1 LCQGDSGYNE
11 IKWEVDRLMSK
22 KILIV
27 DDSPVVLA
35 MLEDALVGMGYAV
48 TAVGSGRDGLKQIEA
63 TKFDLVITDLSMPV
77 MDGIT
82 FVKAAKQLPNCKFVP
97 VVFLSAEEDAAKVS
111 EAKQAGASTF
121 LRKPFKENQ
130 LRTILQVVLGA

>member
-1 LCQGDSGYNE
+1 
-11 IKWEVDRLMSK
+11 MSK
-22 KILIV
+22 HILIV

-35 MLEDALVGMGYAV
+35 MLEDSLAGMGYRV
-48 TAVGSGRDGLKQIEA
+48 TAAGNGKDALRQVET
-63 TKFDLVITDLSMPV
+63 TKFDLIITDLSMPV
-77 MDGIT
+77 MDGIS

-97 VVFLSAEEDAAKVS
+97 IVFLSSEEDEAKIS
-111 EAKQAGASTF
+111 EAKKAGASTF

>member
-1 LCQGDSGYNE
+1 
-11 IKWEVDRLMSK
+11 MSK

-48 TAVGSGRDGLKQIEA
+48 TAATNGQAGLQKIEA
-63 TKFDLVITDLSMPV
+63 GKFDLIITDLSMPV
-77 MDGIT
+77 MDGIG

-97 VVFLSAEEDAAKVS
+97 IVFLSSEEDETKIA
-111 EAKQAGASTF
+111 EAKKAGASTF

-130 LRTILQVVLGA
+130 LATILKVVLGA

>member
-1 LCQGDSGYNE
+1 
-11 IKWEVDRLMSK
+11 MSK

-48 TAVGSGRDGLKQIEA
+48 TAATNGQAGLQKIEA
-63 TKFDLVITDLSMPV
+63 GKFDLVITDLSMPV
-77 MDGIT
+77 MDGIG

-97 VVFLSAEEDAAKVS
+97 IVFLSSEEDETKIA
-111 EAKQAGASTF
+111 EAKKAGASTF

-130 LRTILQVVLGA
+130 LATILKVVLGA

>member
-1 LCQGDSGYNE
+1 
-11 IKWEVDRLMSK
+11 MSK

-48 TAVGSGRDGLKQIEA
+48 TAATNGQAGLQKIE
-63 TKFDLVITDLSMPV
+63 TGKFDLIITDLSMPV
-77 MDGIT
+77 MDGIG

-97 VVFLSAEEDAAKVS
+97 IVFLSSEEDETKIA
-111 EAKQAGASTF
+111 EAKKAGASTF

-130 LRTILQVVLGA
+130 LATILKVVLGA